1 MTPAARA
8 GWLAELRLRAV
19 ARRVARDRQKRGRER
34 PIRRVGRVIW
44 LAYYHFEKDNAW
56 VLAGHI
62 AYMGLFAIFPFL
74 IFLLAL
80 AGAMGQGDA
89 ARESVELA
97 LSLLPPD
104 VANAIFPAINEVR
117 NAPHAGLMTVSGL
130 VTIWTSSSGIET
142 LRHALNLAYDVADP
156 PSFWRSRLESILLT
170 ILAAG
175 TLIAAT
181 VLLVVLPL
189 SLDVAAWFLAQP
201 LHYEQFND
209 GLRYLAGT
217 GILLLLLMALYR
229 VLPNVRL
236 RPLEIVPGALVAWGL
251 WVGVQEAYS
260 LYLRSVPSYSIT
272 YGSLGGIVVTLF
284 FFYISALLFI
294 FGAEINSVL
303 KRWRDNREAGRRRAG
318 PEKPAG

>member
-1 MTPAARA
+1 MRA
-8 GWLAELRLRAV
+8 I
-19 ARRVARDRQKRGRER
+19 ARRVARDRQRRGAER
-34 PIRRVGRVIW
+34 PLRRVGRVIW

-80 AGAMGQGDA
+80 AGALGQGDA

-97 LSLLPPD
+97 LTLLPPD
-104 VANAIFPAINEVR
+104 VANAILPAINEVR

-130 VTIWTSSSGIET
+130 ITIWTSSSGIET

-156 PSFWRSRLESILLT
+156 PSFWRSRLESMLLT
-170 ILAAG
+170 ILAAV

-181 VLLVVLPL
+181 FLLVVLPL
-189 SLDVAAWFLAQP
+189 SLDIAAWFLAQP
-201 LHYEQFND
+201 FHNEQFYG

-217 GILLLLLMALYR
+217 GLLLLLLMALYR
-229 VLPNVRL
+229 ILPNVRL
-236 RPLEIVPGALVAWGL
+236 RPLEIVPGAFVAWGL
-251 WVGVQEAYS
+251 WVIVQEAYTY
-260 LYLRSVPSYSIT
+260 YLRSVPSYSVT

-294 FGAEINSVL
+294 FGAEVNSVL
-303 KRWRDNREAGRRRAG
+303 KRWRDNRDAGRLRRTG
-318 PEKPAG
+318 PEPAAR

>member
-1 MTPAARA
+1 MSPAARA

-80 AGAMGQGDA
+80 AGAVGQGDA

-97 LSLLPPD
+97 LTLLPPD
-104 VANAIFPAINEVR
+104 VANGILPAINEVR

-170 ILAAG
+170 ILAAM

-201 LHYEQFND
+201 LHNEQFYD
-209 GLRYLAGT
+209 SLRYLAGT